1 MFQKPQPAVPQ
12 FRLLELVPSSQL
24 HPNGGDAFPRLM
36 PKIVKDVMAE
46 ERKTVDSRSAPA
58 IVFTG
63 VI

>member
-24 HPNGGDAFPRLM
+24 HPNGGDTFPRLM

-46 ERKTVDSRSAPA
+46 ERKTVDSRSVPA
-58 IVFTG
+58 IVFTE